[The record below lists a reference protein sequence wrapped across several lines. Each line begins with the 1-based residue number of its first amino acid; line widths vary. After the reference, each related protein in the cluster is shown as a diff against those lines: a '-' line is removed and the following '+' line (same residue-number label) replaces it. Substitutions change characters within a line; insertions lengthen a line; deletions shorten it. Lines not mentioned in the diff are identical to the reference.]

1 MKSYLTNI
9 FKMKSNDL
17 VKYLVSEG
25 AHQLNDC
32 EKTTEKSVEKR
43 SKIVGE
49 KKLCYDGLQRIS
61 KIMQCKN
68 ILKEVEM

>member
-32 EKTTEKSVEKR
+32 EKTTEKSVEKGV
-43 SKIVGE
+43 K
-49 KKLCYDGLQRIS
+49 
-61 KIMQCKN
+61 
-68 ILKEVEM
+68 